1 MKTRSFGN
9 ATMYTFENKNGMVME
24 VTDFGAV
31 LYSLMVPDKDGNLV
45 DVNLGYATPEAYG
58 KETSGFGATIGR
70 NGNRIGG
77 AKFTLNGKVYELAPN
92 DNGNNLHSGLDFYQH
107 RMWTVKETTENS
119 IVFSLHSPDG
129 DQGFPGNFDV
139 DVTYTLT
146 DDNELKIDYNGVT
159 DADTVIN
166 MTNHSYFNLNGH
178 ASGNILEQIKTQ
190 RLLEELRTVKSSN
203 AAEIRRLKKELA
215 SLRKVMVGYINQID
229 SLNRLTA
236 QQKKIIADVTKKY
249 NAASQK
255 INTLNEEKE
264 NLTKTVTLAAQLD
277 ATNIN
282 ITAQNKRGKITKK
295 VKDVVKFKIDFTI
308 VKNITAVTGERILY
322 IRINKPD
329 NDVLTKDPS
338 STFAY
343 ENRQLPYSIKKY
355 IEYNG
360 EEQNVT
366 VYWDVEEFLH
376 AGDYRV
382 DIFSDGNLIGST
394 IHSLK

>member
-45 DVNLGYATPEAYG
+45 DVNLGYATPEAYA

-77 AKFTLNGKVYELAPN
+77 AKFTLNGKVYELEPN
-92 DNGNNLHSGLDFYQH
+92 NNGNNLHSGLDFYQH

-119 IVFSLHSPDG
+119 ITFSLHSPDG

-178 ASGNILEQIKTQ
+178 ASGNILEH
-190 RLLEELRTVKSSN
+190 ELWVDADAFTATDDKLIPTG
-203 AAEIRRLKKELA
+203 EIRLVEGSPMDFRVKKL
-215 SLRKVMVGYINQID
+215 VGRDID
-229 SLNRLTA
+229 ADYDALNYA
-236 QQKKIIADVTKKY
+236 GGYDH
-249 NAASQK
+249 NWC
-255 INTLNEEKE
+255 LNNNGEF
-264 NLTKTVTLAAQLD
+264 
-277 ATNIN
+277 
-282 ITAQNKRGKITKK
+282 KK
-295 VKDVVKFKIDFTI
+295 VIEISSDLSGITMEVYTDLPGVQIYAGNFLVSEPGKSGATYKKRQGICFETQHYPDAINHDNFPSPVVKK
-308 VKNITAVTGERILY
+308 GEVY
-322 IRINKPD
+322 K
-329 NDVLTKDPS
+329 T
-338 STFAY
+338 T
-343 ENRQLPYSIKKY
+343 
-355 IEYNG
+355 
-360 EEQNVT
+360 T
-366 VYWDVEEFLH
+366 VYKFV
-376 AGDYRV
+376 
-382 DIFSDGNLIGST
+382 
-394 IHSLK
+394 

>member
-45 DVNLGYATPEAYG
+45 DVNLGYATPEAYA

-92 DNGNNLHSGLDFYQH
+92 NNGNNLHSGLDFYQH

-146 DDNELKIDYNGVT
+146 DDNELKIDYDGMA

-178 ASGNILEQIKTQ
+178 ASGNILEH
-190 RLLEELRTVKSSN
+190 ELWVDADAFTATDDKLIPTG
-203 AAEIRRLKKELA
+203 EIR
-215 SLRKVMVGYINQID
+215 S
-229 SLNRLTA
+229 
-236 QQKKIIADVTKKY
+236 
-249 NAASQK
+249 
-255 INTLNEEKE
+255 
-264 NLTKTVTLAAQLD
+264 
-277 ATNIN
+277 
-282 ITAQNKRGKITKK
+282 
-295 VKDVVKFKIDFTI
+295 
-308 VKNITAVTGERILY
+308 
-322 IRINKPD
+322 
-329 NDVLTKDPS
+329 
-338 STFAY
+338 
-343 ENRQLPYSIKKY
+343 
-355 IEYNG
+355 
-360 EEQNVT
+360 
-366 VYWDVEEFLH
+366 VEETLMQTTMH
-376 AGDYRV
+376 
-382 DIFSDGNLIGST
+382 
-394 IHSLK
+394 

>member
-58 KETSGFGATIGR
+58 KQTSGFGATIGR

-77 AKFTLNGKVYELAPN
+77 AKFTLNGKVYELTPN
-92 DNGNNLHSGLDFYQH
+92 NNGNNLHSGLDFYQH

-119 IVFSLHSPDG
+119 ITLSLHSPDG

-178 ASGNILEQIKTQ
+178 ASGNILEH
-190 RLLEELRTVKSSN
+190 ELWVDADAFTATDDKLIPTG
-203 AAEIRRLKKELA
+203 EIRLVEGSPMDFRVKKLVGRDIDADYDALKYA
-215 SLRKVMVGYINQID
+215 GGYDHNWC
-229 SLNRLTA
+229 LN
-236 QQKKIIADVTKKY
+236 
-249 NAASQK
+249 N
-255 INTLNEEKE
+255 NGEF
-264 NLTKTVTLAAQLD
+264 
-277 ATNIN
+277 
-282 ITAQNKRGKITKK
+282 KK
-295 VKDVVKFKIDFTI
+295 VIEISSDLSGITMEVYTDLPGVQIYAGNFLVSEPGKSGATYKKRQGICFETQHYPDAINHDNFPSPVVKK
-308 VKNITAVTGERILY
+308 GEVY
-322 IRINKPD
+322 K
-329 NDVLTKDPS
+329 T
-338 STFAY
+338 T
-343 ENRQLPYSIKKY
+343 
-355 IEYNG
+355 
-360 EEQNVT
+360 T
-366 VYWDVEEFLH
+366 VYKFV
-376 AGDYRV
+376 
-382 DIFSDGNLIGST
+382 
-394 IHSLK
+394 

>member
-45 DVNLGYATPEAYG
+45 DVNLGYATPEAYA

-92 DNGNNLHSGLDFYQH
+92 NNGNNLHSGLDFYQH

-146 DDNELKIDYNGVT
+146 DDNELKIDYDGMA

-178 ASGNILEQIKTQ
+178 ASGNILEH
-190 RLLEELRTVKSSN
+190 ELWVDADAFTATDDKLIPTG
-203 AAEIRRLKKELA
+203 EIRSVEGSPVDFRVKKL
-215 SLRKVMVGYINQID
+215 VGRDID
-229 SLNRLTA
+229 ADYDALNYA
-236 QQKKIIADVTKKY
+236 GGYDH
-249 NAASQK
+249 NWC
-255 INTLNEEKE
+255 LNNNGEF
-264 NLTKTVTLAAQLD
+264 
-277 ATNIN
+277 
-282 ITAQNKRGKITKK
+282 KK
-295 VKDVVKFKIDFTI
+295 VIEISSDLSGITMEVYTDLPGVQIYAGNFLVSEPGKSGATYKKRQGICFETQHYPDAINHDNFPSPVVKK
-308 VKNITAVTGERILY
+308 GE
-322 IRINKPD
+322 
-329 NDVLTKDPS
+329 
-338 STFAY
+338 AY
-343 ENRQLPYSIKKY
+343 RTT
-355 IEYNG
+355 
-360 EEQNVT
+360 T
-366 VYWDVEEFLH
+366 VYKFV
-376 AGDYRV
+376 
-382 DIFSDGNLIGST
+382 
-394 IHSLK
+394 